1 MNLLYIL
8 LALLAFGVMIFLHEC
23 GHFLTAR
30 LFGVTV
36 KEFSMGMGPCLVSYT
51 AKKSGTVYK
60 LCAFPI
66 GGYVSMAGED
76 EESDD
81 PNALGK
87 KPAWQRLI
95 IMATGG
101 LVNLLFGFL
110 VMLLCVALVSGS
122 SLTTP
127 KIASFPT
134 REDGRVTKS
143 YAAGLR
149 EGDVILSVD
158 GRQIHIGGELDYEIM
173 RRGIEPVT
181 LVVLRDGRELIFK
194 DFSFPTYEENDQL
207 LGGRDFY
214 LATEEGSLGAVLR
227 HAFYRSTMTVRMVW
241 ESLFDLITGR
251 FGLEAVSGPVG
262 VTGAMVETAKTGI
275 ENFLYLVAVISLN
288 LGVVN
293 LFPLPALDG
302 GRILFLLIS
311 MAIRRPIPEKV
322 EGIVHFVGILLLFS
336 LMILIT
342 GKDIINLFRGS

>member
-8 LALLAFGVMIFLHEC
+8 LAILAFGVMIFIHEC

-36 KEFSMGMGPCLVSYT
+36 KEFSMGMGPRLVSYT
-51 AKKSGTVYK
+51 SKKTGIVYK
-60 LCAFPI
+60 ICALPI
-66 GGYVSMAGED
+66 GGYVSMEGED
-76 EESDD
+76 EESSD
-81 PNALGK
+81 PNSLGK

-101 LVNLLFGFL
+101 VTNLIFGVL
-110 VMLLCVALVSGS
+110 VMLLCVSLVAGTA
-122 SLTTP
+122 LTTP
-127 KIASFPT
+127 TVASFPALA
-134 REDGRVTKS
+134 DGREAPS
-143 YAAGLR
+143 YTAGLR
-149 EGDVILSVD
+149 EGDRIVSVD
-158 GRQIHIGGELDYEIM
+158 GRRVRIGAELDYEIM
-173 RRGIEPVT
+173 RRGIAPVT
-181 LVVLRDGRELIFK
+181 LEIERGGETLFLENFV
-194 DFSFPTYEENDQL
+194 FPTFEESGQT

-227 HAFYRSTMTVRMVW
+227 HTLHRSTMTVRMVW

-262 VTGAMVETAKTGI
+262 VTGAMVETAKTGL

-302 GRILFLLIS
+302 GRIFLLLVS
-311 MAIRRPIPEKV
+311 MVIRRPIPEKV
-322 EGIVHFVGILLLFS
+322 EGAIHLAGLILLFG
-336 LMILIT
+336 LMIFIT
-342 GKDIINLFRGS
+342 GKDIVQLFLR